1 MNAKRIAKIK
11 KILADDD
18 LDRARQ
24 VDLTDSWSTCP
35 AYWRNFIRS
44 LDCPDDD
51 TDWERANS
59 INYALRE
66 YNAIKEPGTVIFD
79 TPKHKTWF
87 IMRWA

>member
-1 MNAKRIAKIK
+1 MNAKRLAKIK

-18 LDRARQ
+18 LDRARK

-35 AYWRNFIRS
+35 EYWRNFIRS

-66 YNAIKEPGTVIFD
+66 YNAFKEPGTVIFD

-87 IMRWA
+87 IMRWS